1 MKKFIALILT
11 AALGCS
17 LFSGCGAFMQK
28 SKNNDGVFINQ
39 EVNNEKMKTI
49 TGKEIDF
56 QKDGLLLGSED
67 YGYAAAKP
75 DAWSNI
81 SDDQINVNT
90 KGNGS
95 YIGYIPKAAADE
107 LLNMDM
113 ESLSADEHIAV
124 YDKYYAQIVPIAC
137 IYVENDE
144 KSKEPDYTIP
154 DGYDKKEKITEA
166 NGSTYYIAYNTEI
179 PSEKDN
185 NALSDDDK
193 EAIKTMMNGIDDL
206 KNSTILFPTQNNE
219 GENNFKGSLTSF
231 EAEDMNGEKVDQ
243 SVFSNYDLT
252 MVNIWTTWCGV
263 CVEEMPYL
271 EKLHKKLPDNVNII
285 SICGDANDEKELAQ
299 QILDKNEITF
309 QTLIRNDSLQESILK
324 YVSGFPTTVFVDK
337 NGNIVG
343 DIQMGAPGDDIVE
356 GYQTLIEKRLSEIT
370 QK

>member
-154 DGYDKKEKITEA
+154 DGYDKKEK
-166 NGSTYYIAYNTEI
+166 
-179 PSEKDN
+179 
-185 NALSDDDK
+185 
-193 EAIKTMMNGIDDL
+193 
-206 KNSTILFPTQNNE
+206 
-219 GENNFKGSLTSF
+219 
-231 EAEDMNGEKVDQ
+231 
-243 SVFSNYDLT
+243 
-252 MVNIWTTWCGV
+252 
-263 CVEEMPYL
+263 
-271 EKLHKKLPDNVNII
+271 
-285 SICGDANDEKELAQ
+285 
-299 QILDKNEITF
+299 
-309 QTLIRNDSLQESILK
+309 
-324 YVSGFPTTVFVDK
+324 
-337 NGNIVG
+337 
-343 DIQMGAPGDDIVE
+343 
-356 GYQTLIEKRLSEIT
+356 
-370 QK
+370 

>member
-1 MKKFIALILT
+1 MIK
-11 AALGCS
+11 
-17 LFSGCGAFMQK
+17 
-28 SKNNDGVFINQ
+28 D
-39 EVNNEKMKTI
+39 TI
-49 TGKEIDF
+49 
-56 QKDGLLLGSED
+56 
-67 YGYAAAKP
+67 
-75 DAWSNI
+75 
-81 SDDQINVNT
+81 
-90 KGNGS
+90 
-95 YIGYIPKAAADE
+95 
-107 LLNMDM
+107 
-113 ESLSADEHIAV
+113 
-124 YDKYYAQIVPIAC
+124 
-137 IYVENDE
+137 
-144 KSKEPDYTIP
+144 
-154 DGYDKKEKITEA
+154 KKEKITEA

-309 QTLIRNDSLQESILK
+309 QTLIGNDSLQESILK

-343 DIQMGAPGDDIVE
+343 DIQMGAPGEDIVE